1 MAFNVTDHSLVPD
14 HKKLTKE
21 EKEALL
27 EKYHITVKELP
38 RVLESDPSLQG
49 VKVGPGD
56 VVRITRNSPTAGKA
70 VYFRVVVRG

>member
-1 MAFNVTDHSLVPD
+1 MAFKVAEHSLVPE

-38 RVLESDPSLQG
+38 RILESDQSLQNI
-49 VKVGPGD
+49 KVEAGD
-56 VVRITRNSPTAGKA
+56 VVKITRNSPTAGKA
-70 VYFRVVVRG
+70 AYFRVVVRG